1 MNRENMTETPAAPA
15 PKPTPT
21 VPPTSAPYS
30 PRLADQDLQDAL
42 RRAGGVLIT
51 GPKAC
56 GKTETARQIAQST
69 LQADTDPS
77 LARQLEILPDLA
89 LQGATPR
96 LIDEWQVHPILWDLS
111 RHEIDR
117 RREPGQFILTGS
129 TAPGA
134 GAAKHSGAGR
144 FARLTMGTMTFLET
158 GHSDATISLHEL
170 AKSAPGEEIAPH
182 ASRLTIPDIA
192 QRLAFGGW
200 PGNLGLTA
208 KQATENNRDYLETI
222 AAVDIRVPD
231 DTYRDPQRVKRLLVA
246 LARGVGTE
254 VTTSVLARDTDL
266 SRDTVREYLDSL
278 ARIFVAQNQSA
289 WRPHL
294 RSRVPLRETPKRH
307 LADPALAVAALHAD
321 ADGLLGDLE
330 FFGQAFE
337 SQVVHDL
344 GFTSRQEVYHARGA
358 DGLEVDAILE
368 ISGRP
373 VLVEVKLGSSDTTID
388 TAATHL
394 QAFAR
399 RYLEAGNTRH
409 APVLLVVTG
418 GGLSYTRDDG
428 VHVVAFGNL
437 GA

>member
-1 MNRENMTETPAAPA
+1 MTEKPAAPA
-15 PKPTPT
+15 PRPTPT
-21 VPPTSAPYS
+21 AYH

-89 LQGATPR
+89 LKGNTPR
-96 LIDEWQVHPILWDLS
+96 LIDEWQVYPILWDLA
-111 RHEIDR
+111 RHQIDR

-158 GHSDATISLHEL
+158 GHSDGAVSLGEL
-170 AKSAPGEEIAPH
+170 VKLAPGEKIAPH
-182 ASRLTIPDIA
+182 PSELSVIAIAERLS
-192 QRLAFGGW
+192 FGGW
-200 PGNLGLTA
+200 PGNLGLST
-208 KQATENNRDYLETI
+208 KQAAENNRDYLETI
-222 AAVDIRVPD
+222 AAVDIRMPD
-231 DTYRDPQRVKRLLVA
+231 NTYRDPQRVKRLLTS

-254 VTTSVLARDTDL
+254 ITTSALARDTKL

-278 ARIFVAQNQSA
+278 ERIFVMQNQPA

-294 RSRVPLRETPKRH
+294 RSRIPLRETPKRH
-307 LADPALAVAALHAD
+307 LADPALAVAALHTD

-330 FFGQAFE
+330 FFGQVFE

-344 GFTSRQEVYHARGA
+344 RFMSRQEIYHGRGA
-358 DGLEVDAILE
+358 DGLEVDAVLE
-368 ISGRP
+368 IAGRT
-373 VLVEVKLGSSDTTID
+373 VLVEVKLGSSDTTIE

-394 QAFAR
+394 KAFAK
-399 RYLEAGNTRH
+399 RYVDGADNP
-409 APVLLVVTG
+409 PVLLVVTG
-418 GGLSYTRDDG
+418 GELSYTRDDG
-428 VHVVAFGNL
+428 VHVVSCGNL
-437 GA
+437 GV